1 MSFINQNKAAW
12 NHLADSGSV
21 FAKVATDAECAEPLK
36 VLDGRG
42 WLPKSVQ
49 GLNVLCLAAAGGW
62 QSILY
67 ASAGANVTVVDIS
80 PSMLALDR
88 RESERRQLKVRTLE
102 ASMDDLSELPEG
114 SFDIV
119 HQPVSTCYV
128 ANLGL
133 VYAEISRVCR
143 DGGLYI
149 SQHKQPTSLQ
159 IIGRTDRQHYVIGTS
174 YYHQGPLPPAT
185 DTSYREPGATEFMH
199 RWEQLVGGL
208 CHAGFVIEDLS
219 EPYRGDPTAAPGDYH
234 HRGWFVAPYLRMK
247 ARRVPRTAQPRDSS
261 SKLWMPGE

>member
-1 MSFINQNKAAW
+1 MSFLHQNKSAW
-12 NHLADSGSV
+12 NHLAESGSV
-21 FAKVATDAECAEPLK
+21 FAKVATDAECSEPLK

-42 WLPKSVQ
+42 WLPNSVR

-67 ASAGANVTVVDIS
+67 ASAGANVTVVDLS
-80 PSMLALDR
+80 PSMLALDL
-88 RESERRQLKVRTLE
+88 REAERRQLKVRVVE
-102 ASMDDLSELPEG
+102 ASMDDLSILDEA

-128 ANLGL
+128 ASIEQ
-133 VYAEISRVCR
+133 VYVQISRVLR

-159 IIGRTDRQHYVIGTS
+159 IIGRTERQHYVIGTS

-208 CHAGFVIEDLS
+208 CRAGFVIEDLS
-219 EPYRGDPTAAPGDYH
+219 EPYRGDPLATPGDYH

-247 ARRVPRTAQPRDSS
+247 ARRISRETQPPQST
-261 SKLWMPGE
+261 SKLWMP